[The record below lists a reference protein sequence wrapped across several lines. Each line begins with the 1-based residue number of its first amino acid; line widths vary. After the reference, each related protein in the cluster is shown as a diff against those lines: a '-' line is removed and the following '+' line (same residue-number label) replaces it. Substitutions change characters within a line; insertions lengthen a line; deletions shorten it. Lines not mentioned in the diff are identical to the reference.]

1 MRGLDFA
8 LCPPS
13 LGSSRKAQVAEH
25 QGKVRT
31 SRGRIWTHI
40 SPHFVHG
47 CVDELI
53 LRDKSVFSPTPFAL
67 ALVKE
72 LRSIA
77 AARAMRGVAPRH
89 VGRRRSLD
97 YPVGFGR
104 RAGFCFASNAVHLSR
119 PRPTIPTTTVK
130 NGAERKAVLV
140 SMCPCSKHFYDCVLG
155 CSRLGISSFQL
166 ILK

>member
-1 MRGLDFA
+1 MRGLASA
-8 LCPPS
+8 LGPSS

-77 AARAMRGVAPRH
+77 AARAMRGAAPRY

-97 YPVGFGR
+97 YPVGFKR
-104 RAGFCFASNAVHLSR
+104 RVGSRFASNAVHLPR
-119 PRPTIPTTTVK
+119 PRPTIPTTTAK
-130 NGAERKAVLV
+130 MAQSAKAVLV
-140 SMCPCSKHFYDCVLG
+140 FMCPCSKHFYDRVLG
-155 CSRLGISSFQL
+155 YSRLGISSFQL